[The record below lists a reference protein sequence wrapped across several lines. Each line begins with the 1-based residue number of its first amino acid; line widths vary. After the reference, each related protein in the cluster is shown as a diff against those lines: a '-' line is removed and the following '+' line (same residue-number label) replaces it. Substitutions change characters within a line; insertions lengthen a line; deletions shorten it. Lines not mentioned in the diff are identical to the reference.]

1 MRVPGTI
8 VGPLRRRGCSISSQ
22 PRVMHRRTRLSVG
35 VLCALLGTG
44 CGDGEAP
51 VPTPSSQ
58 QQRPLPLVSDDWAI
72 LKMATAHGAF
82 TIEVDVSPR
91 VDTAR
96 LSRLLVEPLQENY
109 AEILV
114 YFYDRSVDTDL
125 PMLRVQWTAAEGYA
139 EIQY

>member
-1 MRVPGTI
+1 
-8 VGPLRRRGCSISSQ
+8 
-22 PRVMHRRTRLSVG
+22 MHKRTQLSVV
-35 VLCALLGTG
+35 VLCALLVYG

-58 QQRPLPLVSDDWAI
+58 QQHPLPLVSDDWAI
-72 LKMATAHGAF
+72 LRMATAHGAF
-82 TIEVDVSPR
+82 TIEVDVSPA
-91 VDTAR
+91 VDTAG
-96 LSRLLVEPLQENY
+96 LSLLLVEPLQEKY

-125 PMLRVQWTAAEGYA
+125 PMLRVQWTAVDGYS

>member
-1 MRVPGTI
+1 
-8 VGPLRRRGCSISSQ
+8 
-22 PRVMHRRTRLSVG
+22 MHRRTRLSVV
-35 VLCALLGTG
+35 VLCALLVTG

-58 QQRPLPLVSDDWAI
+58 QQRPLPLVGDDWAI

-82 TIEVDVSPR
+82 TIEVDVNPT

-125 PMLRVQWTAAEGYA
+125 PMLRVQWTTAEGYA